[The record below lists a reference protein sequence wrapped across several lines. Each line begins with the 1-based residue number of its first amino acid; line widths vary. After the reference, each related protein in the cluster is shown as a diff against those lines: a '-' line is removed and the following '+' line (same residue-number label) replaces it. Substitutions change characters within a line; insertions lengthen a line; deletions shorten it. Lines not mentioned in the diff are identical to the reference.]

1 MLIKSDWSKD
11 PVEEEGNFWEWSVLF
26 WWVLS
31 CIWFEFG
38 LLDLFCFGKEFSR
51 NQTILGLFY
60 SDFVFISAI
69 YVTETLKA
77 FKCFATV
84 CHLGRKPKRSFRC
97 QFRNVFKLHFLY
109 WLNEE
114 TNSIFELEKSNS
126 AKSDTSMAYQ
136 YLALKWGYQKVLPDN
151 LDFQKFHNIPMLSFC
166 FKRFKRAL

>member
-11 PVEEEGNFWEWSVLF
+11 PVEEGGNFWEWSVLF

-69 YVTETLKA
+69 CVTEPLKA
-77 FKCFATV
+77 FRSFSTARD
-84 CHLGRKPKRSFRC
+84 LGSKPKRLPCCKARHI
-97 QFRNVFKLHFLY
+97 FKLNSLF

-114 TNSIFELEKSNS
+114 TNSIFELEKTNTV
-126 AKSDTSMAYQ
+126 KSTWKWTWSQYGAAILSSDFRLPKNTS
-136 YLALKWGYQKVLPDN
+136 G
-151 LDFQKFHNIPMLSFC
+151 
-166 FKRFKRAL
+166 